1 MWGRKKKV
9 EAKRLG
15 EAGWADSRRRGD
27 EIISQRCLDPRLSV
41 SLDLAFSLLLLR
53 VTASCRSCR
62 WEAIA
67 AGTVRQQSW
76 KFCFLGDFV
85 LRALNALAYLSVE
98 YFDGREFL
106 LVVFKRTIPG
116 GFRWGVQMSESFFA
130 YGASS
135 LSVVYWWS
143 WRSWCPSEWSDLDRS

>member
-98 YFDGREFL
+98 YFDGREVL
-106 LVVFKRTIPG
+106 LVVYRLYSWCFVEKLLFESRELRTRLNG
-116 GFRWGVQMSESFFA
+116 QLENFA
-130 YGASS
+130 CS
-135 LSVVYWWS
+135 LSYLPGWS
-143 WRSWCPSEWSDLDRS
+143 CQ